1 MTSAP
6 QPSWSARLYAALL
19 WLYPPAFRHRFG
31 PDMRELFIDRWRAEF
46 GRAGRRGVARLWLR
60 VLADLV
66 STSARERVSAL
77 RDWIVRQV
85 VPQAPTGAVRIPGDS
100 MLETL
105 MYDLRYTVRM
115 LLKTPTFTIVA
126 MLVVA
131 LGSGAVTTIF
141 SAASALVLR
150 PVPGVVDAARVVDIG
165 RTEAHGEHSFGS
177 PSYPYYTHLRD
188 ESRQMRGVAAWT
200 FMQLTVSTGSQG
212 TTTFA
217 NMVSANYFNVLGIRP
232 ALGRFF
238 TPDEDRTPGAHPVI
252 VLSDG
257 FWRSR
262 FGGDSGIVG
271 RSILVNSVPYTVIGV
286 APPKFRG
293 LYPVVRTDAW
303 VPLMM
308 APQLG
313 RDAHVLTDAGSG
325 WLTLF
330 GRLGDGVSIAQARA
344 EAMSITSAHFLEEP
358 RDFRSLAGVAM
369 SPVTGFPAGASR
381 PLLGFVVLLLVISA
395 MVLVIASV
403 NVAGM
408 LLARATARRREMAIR
423 VALGARRG
431 RLVSQLLT
439 ESVVLFL
446 GGGIGGVLIALWSTK
461 LFARIQLPA
470 EVPLSADLSPDYRV
484 LAFALGTALITGLV
498 FGLVPALQAT
508 QSDPNTA
515 LRSDSAGSGA
525 RRSGFRNGLVVGQMA
540 ISLLLLMSAGLF
552 LRALDRGQRVPIGF
566 ETSHVAAAPIDVT
579 TSGYT
584 DARARLFYD
593 ALKQRL
599 LAAPGVTA
607 VTYSRW
613 APLTGSSSGTR
624 LIINGYVA
632 QPNESQHG
640 EIDVN
645 FGIVAPDYFTVMH
658 LPLVRGRAFQLTD
671 DATAPHVAVVNEA
684 FARKYWPGSDP
695 IGHMVEYD
703 SVATTIVGVARDA
716 KYTSL
721 NEALRP
727 FIYIPIAQDFQATTN
742 LFVRTSGD
750 ALALGPV
757 IRDAIRS
764 IDPLLPAPDVVT
776 MDAAT
781 SVALLPQRVA
791 AGVTAVMGALGLIL
805 AVVGL
810 YGVVAYTVSQRTRE
824 IGLRMALGADRANVL
839 RLILRDG
846 MRLVVIG
853 IGIGIVLAIAAT
865 RVMTKFLFGVSPL
878 DPLVFAVIPVGLA
891 AVTLIASYL
900 PARTAAATDPLEA
913 LRSS

>member
-1 MTSAP
+1 MTTTR
-6 QPSWSARLYAALL
+6 QPSWSVRLYAALL
-19 WLYPPAFRHRFG
+19 WLYPPAFRRQFG

-46 GRAGRRGVARLWLR
+46 GRDGWRGVVVLWCR

-66 STSARERVSAL
+66 GTSARERVSAL
-77 RDWIVRQV
+77 HEWLVTQIV
-85 VPQAPTGAVRIPGDS
+85 PPAPTGAVRTSGDS

-105 MYDLRYTVRM
+105 LSDLRYTVRM
-115 LLKTPTFTIVA
+115 LLKTPTFSVVA

-150 PVPGVVDAARVVDIG
+150 PIPGVVDPGRVMDIG
-165 RTEAHGEHSFGS
+165 RTETRGDHSFVS
-177 PSYPYYTHLRD
+177 SYPYYTHLRD
-188 ESRQMRGVAAWT
+188 ESRLTRGVAAWS

-238 TPDEDRTPGAHPVI
+238 TPDEDRTPGAHAVI

-262 FGGDSGIVG
+262 FGGDQGIVG

-313 RDAHVLTDAGSG
+313 RDASILTSAGSG

-330 GRLGDGVSIAQARA
+330 GRLGDGVSIPQARA
-344 EAMSITSAHFLEEP
+344 EAISITSAHLAEEP
-358 RDFRSLAGVAM
+358 PDFRSLDGVAM
-369 SPVTGFPAGASR
+369 SPVTGFPASASR
-381 PLLGFVVLLLVISA
+381 PLLGFVVLLLVISG

-446 GGGIGGVLIALWSTK
+446 GGGIGGVLIALWSTR
-461 LFARIQLPA
+461 LFGRIQLPA

-484 LAFALGTALITGLV
+484 LAFALGTALVTGLV

-525 RRSGFRNGLVVGQMA
+525 RRSWFRNGLVVGQMA

-566 ETSHVAAAPIDVT
+566 ETSHVAMAPMDVS

-584 DARARLFYD
+584 EARARLFYD
-593 ALKQRL
+593 ALKQKL
-599 LAAPGVTA
+599 MAAPGVTA
-607 VTYSRW
+607 ATYSRW

-624 LIINGYVA
+624 LIIPGYA
-632 QPNESQHG
+632 PQPNESRHG

-658 LPLVRGRAFQLTD
+658 LPLVQGRAFQLTD

-684 FARKYWPGSDP
+684 FARKYWPGSNP
-695 IGHMVEYD
+695 IGHLVEYD
-703 SVATTIVGVARDA
+703 SVATTVVGVARDA
-716 KYTSL
+716 KYSSL

-727 FIYIPIAQDFQATTN
+727 YIYIPIAQDFQSTTN

-750 ALALGPV
+750 AAALGPIV
-757 IRDAIRS
+757 RDAVRS
-764 IDPLLPAPDVVT
+764 IDPLLPAPDVTT

-781 SVALLPQRVA
+781 SVVLLPQRVA

-846 MRLVVIG
+846 MRLVIIG
-853 IGIGIVLAIAAT
+853 IGIGMLLAFAAT
-865 RVMTKFLFGVSPL
+865 RVMTNFLFGVSPL

-891 AVTLIASYL
+891 AVTLVASYL
-900 PARTAAATDPLEA
+900 PARMAAATDPLEA

>member
-1 MTSAP
+1 MTSAR
-6 QPSWSARLYAALL
+6 QPSWSVRLYAALL
-19 WLYPPAFRHRFG
+19 RLYPPTFRRQFG
-31 PDMRELFIDRWRAEF
+31 QDMRELFIDRWRAEF
-46 GRAGRRGVARLWLR
+46 GRDGWRGVLVLWFR

-66 STSARERVSAL
+66 STSARERVSASHEWL
-77 RDWIVRQV
+77 VRQV
-85 VPQAPTGAVRIPGDS
+85 VPPAPTGAVRTSGDS

-105 MYDLRYTVRM
+105 VYDLRYTVRM

-150 PVPGVVDAARVVDIG
+150 PIPGVVDPGRVVDIG
-165 RTEAHGEHSFGS
+165 RTETRGDHSFGS

-188 ESRQMRGVAAWT
+188 ESRLMRGVAAWT

-217 NMVSANYFNVLGIRP
+217 NMVSANYFNVLGVRP

-238 TPDEDRTPGAHPVI
+238 TPDEDRTPGAHAVI

-262 FGGDSGIVG
+262 FGGDQGIVG

-286 APPKFRG
+286 APPRFRG

-313 RDAHVLTDAGSG
+313 RDAGILTSAGSG

-330 GRLGDGVSIAQARA
+330 GRLGDGVSIQQARA
-344 EAMSITSAHFLEEP
+344 EAMSITSAHFAEEP
-358 RDFRSLAGVAM
+358 PDFRGLGGVAM
-369 SPVTGFPAGASR
+369 SPVTGFPANASR
-381 PLLGFVVLLLVISA
+381 PLLGFVVLLLVISGL
-395 MVLVIASV
+395 VLVIASV

-446 GGGIGGVLIALWSTK
+446 GGGIGGVLIALWSTR
-461 LFARIQLPA
+461 LFGQIQLPA

-484 LAFALGTALITGLV
+484 LAFALGTALVTGLV

-525 RRSGFRNGLVVGQMA
+525 RRSWFRNGLVVGQMA

-566 ETSHVAAAPIDVT
+566 ETSHVATAPMDVS
-579 TSGYT
+579 TSEY
-584 DARARLFYD
+584 DEARARLFYD
-593 ALKQRL
+593 ALKQKL

-613 APLTGSSSGTR
+613 APLTGSSAGTR
-624 LIINGYVA
+624 LIVNGYVP
-632 QPNESQHG
+632 QPSESQRG

-658 LPLVRGRAFQLTD
+658 LPLVQGRAFQRTD
-671 DATAPHVAVVNEA
+671 DAAAPHVAVVNEA
-684 FARKYWPGSDP
+684 FARRYWPGSNP

-703 SVATTIVGVARDA
+703 SVATTVVGVARDA
-716 KYTSL
+716 KYSSL
-721 NEALRP
+721 NEPLRP
-727 FIYIPIAQDFQATTN
+727 YIYIPIAQDFQSTTN

-750 ALALGPV
+750 AAALGPIV
-757 IRDAIRS
+757 RDAIRS
-764 IDPLLPAPDVVT
+764 IDPLLPAPDVIT

-781 SVALLPQRVA
+781 SVVLLPQRVA

-839 RLILRDG
+839 RLIVRDG
-846 MRLVVIG
+846 MRLVIIG
-853 IGIGIVLAIAAT
+853 IGIGMLLGIAAT
-865 RVMTKFLFGVSPL
+865 RVLTNFLFGVSPL

-891 AVTLIASYL
+891 AITLVASYL
-900 PARTAAATDPLEA
+900 PARTAAATNPLEA